1 MIRIQMHIREI
12 EKIRKCGEV
21 GELYF
26 EPTSENVR
34 TLSTGVQYGKII
46 WNTNQQIKAICIE
59 DKHESEI
66 FNIINI
72 KVALF
77 ERIGQP
83 CFLIVNNLKKWE
95 NILEQMAFVGKQ
107 M

>member
-1 MIRIQMHIREI
+1 MIRIQMHFREI

-21 GELYF
+21 GELYY

-34 TLSTGVQYGKII
+34 TLSTGVQNGIII
-46 WNTNQQIKAICIE
+46 WNTDQQIKAICIE

-72 KVALF
+72 DFATKPDDEKNPYKVYIKITF
-77 ERIGQP
+77 FYEG
-83 CFLIVNNLKKWE
+83 N
-95 NILEQMAFVGKQ
+95 
-107 M
+107 

>member
-1 MIRIQMHIREI
+1 MIRTQMHFREI
-12 EKIRKCGEV
+12 EKIRNCGEV

-46 WNTNQQIKAICIE
+46 WNTNKRIKAICIE

-66 FNIINI
+66 FEIINI
-72 KVALF
+72 DFATKPEDKINPYKVYIKITF
-77 ERIGQP
+77 
-83 CFLIVNNLKKWE
+83 FY
-95 NILEQMAFVGKQ
+95 VGN
-107 M
+107 

>member
-1 MIRIQMHIREI
+1 MIRIQMHFREI
-12 EKIRKCGEV
+12 EKIRKGEA

-34 TLSTGVQYGKII
+34 TLSTGVQNGRII
-46 WNTNQQIKAICIE
+46 WNTGLRVKAICIE

-72 KVALF
+72 DFATKPQDKINPYKVYIKITF
-77 ERIGQP
+77 
-83 CFLIVNNLKKWE
+83 FY
-95 NILEQMAFVGKQ
+95 VGD
-107 M
+107 